1 MAITHKKKDNGLFF
15 DSFKHFK
22 HNLSNLIAIELPTLY
37 KLNTKRYI
45 SLISTNYKS
54 KYPDMRKIGL
64 IDYKT
69 PQDNKFSLTQE
80 GEFFI
85 KNAKIKQNFYDKNAL
100 KLGRKNID
108 SIKPQSLIACFNKKE
123 LESYR
128 YEMLKLILHYYYSAD
143 SLRPYLALLNFIR
156 EHKFQVLDSSLL
168 QNILAHKKED
178 ILLFNYDENA
188 FEKLDFQA
196 QDELK
201 RPISYIY
208 NFLQSALVL
217 DSTYNV
223 IVDYAIVDRIKSEME
238 HIIAYQPSAKQDNS
252 RPAKAQ
258 REFRNSVLKAYG
270 YKCAITNKA
279 IFINERCL
287 LEAAHIIPYKDG
299 GSFSVN
305 NGIALSYE
313 MHKMFDNGLFS
324 FMYNE
329 KGVKIQ
335 ISKSKQIK
343 DEQGIL
349 NDLQDKQIYLP
360 QNEKYHPDKMALEYS
375 LKKILV

>member
-1 MAITHKKKDNGLFF
+1 MKTRNKENTGLFF
-15 DSFKHFK
+15 DSLKDLK
-22 HNLSNLIAIELPTLY
+22 NNLSTLIGTELPTLCKVGVKKY
-37 KLNTKRYI
+37 KEKTEHKEVRG
-45 SLISTNYKS
+45 KS
-54 KYPDMRKIGL
+54 KYQDMTKLGL
-64 IDYKT
+64 ID
-69 PQDNKFSLTQE
+69 DDGDKFKLTQE
-80 GEFFI
+80 GEFFM
-85 KNAKIKQNFYDKNAL
+85 KNEKIKQNIYDISSKEKLEPIKAQDFISFFDINLSEKN
-100 KLGRKNID
+100 
-108 SIKPQSLIACFNKKE
+108 
-123 LESYR
+123 SYR
-128 YEMLKLILHYYYSAD
+128 YQILKCLLYYYNGAD
-143 SLRPYLALLNFIR
+143 EIRPFLALLNFIK
-156 EHKFQVLDSSLL
+156 HFDIKKLDKDVLN
-168 QNILAHKKED
+168 NILAHKKED

-188 FEKLDFQA
+188 FKKLNLDTQEKIN
-196 QDELK
+196 
-201 RPISYIY
+201 RPNSYIR
-208 NFLQSALVL
+208 NFFESALVINSACEL
-217 DSTYNV
+217 
-223 IVDYAIVDRIKSEME
+223 IVDFSLVNTLKSEME
-238 HIIAYQPSAKQDNS
+238 HIVKAVEKGSYYNS